1 MSQIYAALGIADT
14 DRAYINTLGQAVVYE
29 ATQELLTQ
37 YNADLAAA
45 MAVFVE
51 RTTTD
56 HQIRYKLPMGGRM
69 QRRGGQARA
78 GAVKAVGQWN
88 VALPLEE
95 FGDAVAGDRVSMA
108 YMTIQEYDRHLD
120 GVMIRNKNTRRH
132 ELLRTI
138 FRNDSRGFEDEIHGT
153 LTVQPLANGD
163 AVVYPPVMGS
173 ESEAQANHFL
183 VSGYAASAISDTN
196 NPIKPIVRALELRFG
211 AEQGNSN
218 IGVFIN
224 SAQTD
229 LVMDL
234 ADFEEVTDRFVVLG
248 ADGNTLTGLPQNV
261 PGRVIGRVNGA
272 WIIEWE
278 FIPAG
283 YLMGIHFGAPRPVLQ
298 RVDPADTGL
307 TSGLQ
312 LVSDDERFPFQ
323 GAQWSD
329 RFGLGVGNRLNG
341 VVMQLKASGSYDIPA
356 AFAD

>member
-1 MSQIYAALGIADT
+1 MSQIFGALGIPDT
-14 DRAYINTLGQAVVYE
+14 DRSFINTLGQAVVYE
-29 ATQELLTQ
+29 ATQDLLAQ
-37 YNADLAAA
+37 YNEDLAAA

-56 HQIRYKLPMGGRM
+56 HQIRYKLPMNGRM
-69 QRRGGQARA
+69 QRRGGQGRS
-78 GAVKAVGQWN
+78 GAVKAVGQWD

-120 GVMIRNKNTRRH
+120 GIMIRNKNTRRH
-132 ELLRTI
+132 ELLRTL
-138 FRNDSRGFEDEIHGT
+138 FRNDSRAFEDEIHGA
-153 LTVQPLANGD
+153 LTIVPLANGD
-163 AVVYPPVMGS
+163 SVVYPPIQGS
-173 ESEAQANHFL
+173 ESDAAADHFL

-196 NPIKPIVRALELRFG
+196 NPIRTMVRKLVQRFG

-218 IGVFIN
+218 IGIFVH
-224 SAQTD
+224 SDQVA
-229 LVMDL
+229 LLADL

-248 ADGNTLTGLPQNV
+248 ADGNTLSGLPQNV
-261 PGRVIGRVNGA
+261 PGRVVGRVDGA
-272 WIIEWE
+272 WIIEWDW
-278 FIPAG
+278 IPTG
-283 YLMGIHFGAPRPVLQ
+283 YLMGIHFAAPRPVLQ

-307 TSGLQ
+307 ASGLQ
-312 LVSDDERFPFQ
+312 LVSEDERYPFQ

-356 AFAD
+356 VFA

>member
-14 DRAYINTLGQAVVYE
+14 DRAYINTLGQALVYE
-29 ATQELLTQ
+29 ATQELLAD

-56 HQIRYKLPMGGRM
+56 HKIRYKLPMGGRM

-78 GAVKAVGQWN
+78 GAVKAVGQWD

-108 YMTIQEYDRHLD
+108 YMTIQEYDRQLD
-120 GVMIRNKNTRRH
+120 GIMLRSKNTRRH
-132 ELLRTI
+132 ELLRTL
-138 FRNDSRGFEDEIHGT
+138 FRNDSRSWEDENYGALT
-153 LTVQPLANGD
+153 LVPLANGD
-163 AVVYPPVMGS
+163 AVVYPPIQGS
-173 ESEAQANHFL
+173 ESEATSDHFL

-196 NPIKPIVRALELRFG
+196 NPVRTMVRKLVQRFG

-218 IGVFIN
+218 IGIFIHSDQLN
-224 SAQTD
+224 LIA
-229 LVMDL
+229 DL

-248 ADGNTLTGLPQNV
+248 ADGNTLSGLPQNV
-261 PGRVIGRVNGA
+261 PGRVVGRVDGA
-272 WIIEWE
+272 WIIEWDW
-278 FIPAG
+278 IPTG

-298 RVDPADTGL
+298 RVDPAETGL
-307 TSGLQ
+307 STGLQ
-312 LVSDDERFPFQ
+312 LVSSDEKYPFE
-323 GAQWSD
+323 GSQWSD

>member
-1 MSQIYAALGIADT
+1 MSQIYAALGLPDH
-14 DRAYINTLGQAVVYE
+14 DRSFINTIGQSVVFE
-29 ATQELLTQ
+29 ATQTLLADYNEEL
-37 YNADLAAA
+37 AEA

-56 HQIRYKLPMGGRM
+56 HKIRYKLPMGGRM
-69 QRRGGQARA
+69 QRRGGQGRS
-78 GAVKAVGQWN
+78 GAVKAVGQWD

-95 FGDAVAGDRVSMA
+95 FGDAVAGDRVTMA
-108 YMTIQEYDRHLD
+108 YMTLDEYNRHLD
-120 GVMIRNKNTRRH
+120 GIMIRNKNTRRH
-132 ELLRTI
+132 ELLRTL
-138 FRNDSRGFEDEIHGT
+138 FNNTSRTFVDDNYGD
-153 LTVQPLANGD
+153 LTIVPLANGD
-163 AVVYPPVMGS
+163 AVLYPPTLGS
-173 ESEAQANHFL
+173 ETEAAADHFL

-196 NPIKPIVRALELRFG
+196 NPVRTMVRKLVQRFG

-218 IGVFIN
+218 IGIFVH
-224 SAQTD
+224 SDQVDKLA
-229 LVMDL
+229 DL

-261 PGRVIGRVNGA
+261 PGRVVGRVDGA
-272 WIIEWE
+272 WIIEWDY
-278 FIPAG
+278 IPSG

-298 RVDPADTGL
+298 RVDPAETGL

-312 LVSDDERFPFQ
+312 LVAEDERYPFQ

-356 AFAD
+356 QFA